1 MPIHLVK
8 TKRECGN
15 TSLAFFSFPSFLL
28 GDTSTIYPISFA
40 QVQMSQFIKLG
51 KMEIKL

>member
-1 MPIHLVK
+1 MWQHKFGL
-8 TKRECGN
+8 
-15 TSLAFFSFPSFLL
+15 LFFSLFLL